1 MPKPTLTEAAFQQQ
15 VMSAARFYGWHV
27 FHHPDSRRTAAGWPD
42 LAMVKPLAH
51 RLILAELKSETGRV
65 RPEQTTIVTALD
77 GATVTAGIYRPS
89 DFQALVNLLKESA

>member
-42 LAMVKPLAH
+42 LAFVKPLVN
-51 RLILAELKSETGRV
+51 RLILAELKSETGRI
-65 RPEQTTIVTALD
+65 RAEQQVIVDALD
-77 GATVTAGIYRPS
+77 GATVTARIIRPS
-89 DFQALVNLLKESA
+89 DFQALVDLLKESA